1 MKSLQRAK
9 IQEIGA
15 ALLKSGYCS
24 LDEQAK
30 VLGLARSTTWT
41 ILKSTHKHSGLS
53 ATIINRMLAS
63 QRLPS
68 LVRAKVVH
76 YVEEKVAGVYGD
88 NAPQLRRFKTQMN
101 EALALDEGKLVASG
115 DRRN

>member
-1 MKSLQRAK
+1 M
-9 IQEIGA
+9 
-15 ALLKSGYCS
+15 ALINSGYCS

-30 VLGLARSTTWT
+30 ALGLARSTTWT
-41 ILKSTHKHSGLS
+41 ILKGTHKHSGLS

-63 QRLPS
+63 QRLPA

-88 NAPQLRRFKTQMN
+88 SALQLRRFRTQMN
-101 EALALDEGKLVASG
+101 DAIALDEGRLMASG
-115 DRRN
+115 GRRN